1 MGDNPQLSSSHEESA
16 LVKVLIRR
24 TGESSD
30 LALPAYATAGSAG
43 LDLRACISQPITL
56 PPGGRALVGTG
67 IAVALPTGTEAQI
80 RPRSGLAAEHGVT
93 LLNSPGTVD
102 SDYRGEIRLVV
113 INHGQAPYTIQRG
126 DRIGQMVVGSVL
138 RVALEEVSKLPESE
152 RNAGGF
158 GHTGKN

>member
-1 MGDNPQLSSSHEESA
+1 MGANPQLSSSHEESTEI
-16 LVKVLIRR
+16 KVLIRR
-24 TGESSD
+24 TQENSD
-30 LALPAYATAGSAG
+30 LPLPSYATPGSAG

-56 PPGGRALVGTG
+56 VPGGRALVGTG
-67 IAVALPTGTEAQI
+67 VAVALPAGTEAQI

-113 INHGQAPYTIQRG
+113 VNHGQAPYTIQRG
-126 DRIGQMVVGSVL
+126 DRIGQMVVGRVL

-152 RNAGGF
+152 RNTGGF

>member
-1 MGDNPQLSSSHEESA
+1 MPISQSQERAEI
-16 LVKVLIRR
+16 KVLIRR
-24 TGESSD
+24 TRENAD
-30 LALPAYATAGSAG
+30 LPLPSYATPGSAG
-43 LDLRACISQPITL
+43 LDLRACITQPVTL

-67 IAVALPTGTEAQI
+67 LAVALPAGAEAQI

-113 INHGQAPYTIQRG
+113 INLGQAPYTIQRG
-126 DRIGQMVVGSVL
+126 DRIGQMVVGQVS
-138 RVALEEVSKLPESE
+138 RVALEEVRELPESG
-152 RNAGGF
+152 RSSGGF

>member
-1 MGDNPQLSSSHEESA
+1 MGPNPQSSGSSEGSA
-16 LVKVLIRR
+16 EIKVLIFR
-24 TGESSD
+24 TRESSD
-30 LALPAYATAGSAG
+30 LPLPAYATAGSAG

-67 IAVALPTGTEAQI
+67 VAVALPAGTEAQI

-126 DRIGQMVVGSVL
+126 DRIGQMVVGRVL
-138 RVALEEVSKLPESE
+138 KVALEEVSKLPDSE

>member
-1 MGDNPQLSSSHEESA
+1 MGAKPLFPSSQEDSKEM
-16 LVKVLIRR
+16 KVLVRR
-24 TGESSD
+24 VTESSD
-30 LALPAYATAGSAG
+30 LPLPAYATPGSVG

-67 IAVALPTGTEAQI
+67 IAVALPAGTEAQI

-93 LLNSPGTVD
+93 LLNSPGTID

-113 INHGQAPYTIQRG
+113 INLGQAPYTIQRG
-126 DRIGQMVVGSVL
+126 DRIGQMVAGRVL